1 MNPHP
6 SQVSAPILQE
16 NWHFQE
22 RDACGVGFL
31 VNQQGRAS
39 HDLLQKTLQALT
51 CMEHRGGCGG
61 DGQSG
66 DGAGIATA
74 IPWSLLQAE
83 REEIR
88 AWDPTHSAVGMVFL
102 PQDPAECQ
110 AVQQVIDEYL
120 TTTDWQRVVWRQVP
134 VNPNCLGPMAR
145 QTMPSIWQM
154 LLTHPTLE
162 GDELE
167 QQLYLLRRRIRRR
180 VEARFGFYALYFA
193 SLSCRVVV
201 YKGMVQSS
209 VLGQYELPDHD
220 FLESW
225 LSQKKGRKVS
235 LVAPQRQSKA
245 ELIELVERNAE
256 LELTRTQRLADRDA
270 AALERL
276 AEVLDLPDVPRRLEA
291 YDISHIQGSDAVASQ
306 VVFID
311 GLPAKQHYRRYKIR
325 NPEVRPGHSDDFA
338 SHAEVAR
345 RRFSK
350 MTPED
355 QPDLVLIDGGK
366 GQLSAVMAVL
376 ADLGLDHLPVIALA
390 KREEE
395 IFLPGDPVPLRLPAQ
410 DPARLLL
417 QRLRDE
423 AHRFALAFHRQQR
436 KARQHAST
444 LDEIPGLG
452 KYRQKLLM
460 EEFRSIAR
468 IQVASEDQLA
478 QVPGIG
484 PKIARQI
491 YRYFHPE
498 TQAESPETA
507 QVE

>member
-1 MNPHP
+1 MNPHR
-6 SQVSAPILQE
+6 SQVSVPILQE

-31 VNQQGRAS
+31 VDQQGRAS

-83 REEIR
+83 MEEIR
-88 AWDPTHSAVGMVFL
+88 ALDPTHSAVGMVFL

-209 VLGQYELPDHD
+209 VLGRFY
-220 FLESW
+220 
-225 LSQKKGRKVS
+225 
-235 LVAPQRQSKA
+235 
-245 ELIELVERNAE
+245 
-256 LELTRTQRLADRDA
+256 RD
-270 AALERL
+270 LQNPL
-276 AEVLDLPDVPRRLEA
+276 YTTA
-291 YDISHIQGSDAVASQ
+291 YATYH
-306 VVFID
+306 
-311 GLPAKQHYRRYKIR
+311 
-325 NPEVRPGHSDDFA
+325 
-338 SHAEVAR
+338 
-345 RRFSK
+345 RRFSTNTLPRWSLAQPFRYLCHNGEINTYLGNVNW
-350 MTPED
+350 MAAREQTLSHPRWGTAVED
-355 QPDLVLIDGGK
+355 LKPIIDPGTSDSAGLDAVFELLIQSGYSTQQAMMVLIPEAYRN
-366 GQLSAVMAVL
+366 Q
-376 ADLGLDHLPVIALA
+376 P
-390 KREEE
+390 E
-395 IFLPGDPVPLRLPAQ
+395 
-410 DPARLLL
+410 L
-417 QRLRDE
+417 QN
-423 AHRFALAFHRQQR
+423 
-436 KARQHAST
+436 
-444 LDEIPGLG
+444 
-452 KYRQKLLM
+452 
-460 EEFRSIAR
+460 
-468 IQVASEDQLA
+468 
-478 QVPGIG
+478 
-484 PKIARQI
+484 
-491 YRYFHPE
+491 HPE
-498 TQAESPETA
+498 VVDFYEFFGGLQEPWDGPAM
-507 QVE
+507 VVFC